1 MTDHTAVEVFDGAK
15 LQFQVTVMS
24 CFVACF
30 YVYEYE
36 VVIAQSVDSGF
47 IIGIGKS
54 GSARYDDVVQ
64 SGVMANATY
73 QVYSRNHVASLYLWI
88 HLLKRL
94 HLWTISASPRPY
106 AVSLVFAFGTSCY
119 VERSIGKHFLR
130 FQNQVVQQVSG
141 LLCRHSVG

>member
-1 MTDHTAVEVFDGAK
+1 
-15 LQFQVTVMS
+15 MS

-30 YVYEYE
+30 YVYKYE
-36 VVIAQSVDSGF
+36 VVIAQSVDSGLCLSF

-54 GSARYDDVVQ
+54 GSAWYDDVVQ
-64 SGVMANATY
+64 SCIVADATY
-73 QVYSRNHVASLYLWI
+73 QVDSRNHVALLYLWI

-94 HLWTISASPRPY
+94 HLRTISASPRPY

-130 FQNQVVQQVSG
+130 FQNQVVQQVGG